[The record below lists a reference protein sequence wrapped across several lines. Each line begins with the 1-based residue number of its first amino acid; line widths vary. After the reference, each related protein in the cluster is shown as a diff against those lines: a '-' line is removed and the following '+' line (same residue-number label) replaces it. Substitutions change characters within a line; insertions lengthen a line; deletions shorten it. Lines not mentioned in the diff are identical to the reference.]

1 MKLRN
6 LLFGF
11 VCVALAGS
19 ANAQEFDIKQGDAIV
34 SALNFGKGDH
44 VVIALHGYQQGRNF
58 FKDYG
63 DEIAKAGFRV
73 ISIDW
78 SGDRGSGFNEVGAA
92 VKFAREQ
99 GAKKLSLLGTSR
111 GAELAANYARA
122 QPDGE
127 FDTLILFA
135 SIDDQG
141 IPLTKT
147 KKLFV
152 FSKYDS
158 KASWTPTVADKSAE
172 PKQLIM
178 LGGSGH
184 GLSNLVAEKADLMQD
199 VIAALKR

>member
-19 ANAQEFDIKQGDAIV
+19 AIAQEFDIKQGDAIV

-44 VVIALHGYQQGRNF
+44 VVIALHGYQQDRNF
-58 FKDYG
+58 FKGYG

-78 SGDRGSGFNEVGAA
+78 SGNRGSGFNEVGAA

-127 FDTLILFA
+127 FDTLVLLS
-135 SIDDQG
+135 SIDDKG

>member
-11 VCVALAGS
+11 VCIALAGS
-19 ANAQEFDIKQGDAIV
+19 TIAQEFDIKQGDAV
-34 SALNFGKGDH
+34 VGALNYGQGDH
-44 VVIALHGYQQGRNF
+44 VVIALHGYQQSNNF

-73 ISIDW
+73 ISIGW
-78 SGDRGSGFNEVGAA
+78 SADRGAGFKEVDAA

-99 GAKKLSLLGTSR
+99 GAKKPSLLGTSR

-122 QPDGE
+122 QSDGE
-127 FDTLILFA
+127 FDTIILFA

-147 KKLFV
+147 KKLFI
-152 FSKYDS
+152 FNKYDS
-158 KASWTPTVADKSAE
+158 KASWTQTVADKSAE
-172 PKQLIM
+172 PKQLIE

-184 GLSNLVAEKADLMQD
+184 GISALVAKKADLMQD